1 MGMARWHTGRI
12 EEGGVPHHSPPPQ
25 PPSSVAAVVFARWK
39 NQLNFMQMSAGCEG
53 GREGGRK
60 EGAEKRGKRDKI
72 QVGIVDK
79 FVLSYFEI
87 FIRQTKWVEDMLTTE
102 F

>member
-1 MGMARWHTGRI
+1 MAHRQDRGRGRPASFAAAAAAI
-12 EEGGVPHHSPPPQ
+12 VGRG
-25 PPSSVAAVVFARWK
+25 AAVVFARWK